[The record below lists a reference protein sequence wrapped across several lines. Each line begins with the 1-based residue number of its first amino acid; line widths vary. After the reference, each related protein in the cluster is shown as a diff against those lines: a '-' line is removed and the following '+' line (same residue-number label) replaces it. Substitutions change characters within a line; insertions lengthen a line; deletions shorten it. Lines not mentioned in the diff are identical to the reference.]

1 MDKWKLIRQHF
12 GSEEYEINDE
22 KDVTLGR
29 GINNTITISSIVIS
43 RNHCVFKLKDNEV
56 TVTDLKSSN
65 GIYVGLKRIPPNI
78 PYPLSENDIIGLGW
92 TVGAALSAIDD
103 NEKYVFKLVKE
114 KANIPIKNR
123 IQFQNED
130 EITESKSSLKRKL
143 SLSLDRIKKEKND
156 DKNEFI
162 CVLSDS
168 DSEENKINAQSDMKK
183 VKLEQEHSDNIKTE
197 NDELQYDA
205 FTIKQEYLGHD
216 DDEPI
221 QIDSD
226 SDTESQH
233 WYLRLS
239 QSSPGK
245 PFIKIPTEK
254 PRESSQENSYSQW
267 DDGLPMEDDED
278 IYLHDLI
285 TIPPEPPK
293 SDENIVNQQHA
304 DKEEVNT
311 NSLSN
316 NLDVVEKIPPHLVAN
331 NKVDGILSND
341 IIPNLASSKITSIA
355 QNEATSTKAA
365 QLIDPLCK
373 PSRRKSKA
381 NQDFEIKHKS
391 KHDKDSKTTQKSNKS
406 TSKRSISNSQKEERK
421 RKLKEIANKEK
432 ETGDSENSSNNT
444 HKAVVNIKITNS
456 NRGAFLSNVV
466 HATIKPM
473 KKKSA
478 DKTEETNKSVKKSL
492 DKISIPP
499 EQKEK
504 QHKDETKVVKAK
516 SKRKSRSDSSKSKND
531 NKTQTKTP
539 APIKTIRP
547 LMEIDP
553 FSFSGKPV
561 SKVEPLP
568 TNKTK
573 KKVRF
578 SDVEPEV
585 HVFEIEPGNRM
596 KEIKSIK
603 TSLVDARQMPI
614 FSLEKLTL
622 MKILRWNP
630 HWLDEQTTNNEPPP
644 ILGHN
649 NTPMAIFHSFN
660 SHKQYIQL
668 VGDLLLMEIWE
679 CLTQGHM
686 RTRNQT
692 KLLQMRIENLPP
704 VPPLERSFELF
715 NLSVNISMPTTDTKS
730 APRVGDVLRVEFGP
744 EQAKNFRFFFV
755 HNVRTL
761 PAPPNNKNT
770 FFSISLY
777 TTFTERMKF
786 LKPGELLLGRILAY
800 INKELMLFEAMEY
813 LSGSPLSEAILKPE
827 PQHFMRYQ
835 NNPAISMNSEWI
847 ASLNESQKR
856 AVVASVSAALGDKPS
871 IQMVQ
876 GPPGTG
882 KSRVICSMVMSY
894 FYDANG
900 KRQQNRGKILICAT
914 SNAAVDELVIRLLNI
929 RQSLPKQER
938 FRMVRVGRV
947 EAMHSR
953 ARDVSSQ
960 QLAHRDAAR
969 LNAEPAHAA
978 LAEEISHLEAK
989 INMWRTAER
998 EAKDPVRV
1006 AYCQGRVANIVN
1018 RINLIRNNG
1027 GGSGEELRP
1036 DRLIAAE
1043 RRIIDCADIIAT
1055 TLSSAQNNKMRG
1067 VRGRIALCVVD
1078 EAGQAIEPE
1087 TLAPL
1092 TLHATRLTLVGDPQ
1106 QLPGFI
1112 CSQRAKKHGL
1122 GESLFARLTSCAEH
1136 WNTNPVVLL
1145 NQQYRMHPDIADYP
1159 NRAFY
1164 DRRILSVPRP
1174 PVDWNVPPYMI
1185 VGISSG
1191 DKGQG
1196 SSGANE
1202 MEAVGVSRLAAA
1214 LSVLTRARSLSLAV
1228 ITPYAAH
1235 RDLIKK
1241 FMRQLDAS
1249 ECAEVNTVDSFQG
1262 QERDVVV
1269 VSLARSHGLG
1279 FLADAGRMNVLLTR
1293 ARHALLVCLNPLAV
1307 TKNHQWRTLLEDS
1320 QQRRLYTNLPNKM
1333 CRMPS
1338 SGQNDDDILQYICNK
1353 RRK

>member
-43 RNHCVFKLKDNEV
+43 RNHCVFKVKDNEV

-65 GIYVGLKRIPPNI
+65 GIYVGLKKIPPNI
-78 PYPLSENDIIGLGW
+78 PYSLSENDIIGLGW
-92 TVGAALSAIDD
+92 TVGAALSAIND
-103 NEKYVFKLVKE
+103 NEKYVFKLIKE
-114 KANIPIKNR
+114 KANRPIKNR

-130 EITESKSSLKRKL
+130 ESNETKSSLKRKL
-143 SLSLDRIKKEKND
+143 SLSLDKIKKEKND
-156 DKNEFI
+156 DNNAV

-168 DSEENKINAQSDMKK
+168 DNEENKKNSQSNVKK
-183 VKLEQEHSDNIKTE
+183 FKLEQEHLANIKTE

-205 FTIKQEYLGHD
+205 FTIKQEYLGHDD

-245 PFIKIPTEK
+245 PFIKIPAEK
-254 PRESSQENSYSQW
+254 QRESSQENSYSQW
-267 DDGLPMEDDED
+267 DDVVPMDDDED

-293 SDENIVNQQHA
+293 SDENNVNHPHS
-304 DKEEVNT
+304 DKEEVNKVPNT
-311 NSLSN
+311 IFNSHGIVEKNSTP
-316 NLDVVEKIPPHLVAN
+316 LDVN
-331 NKVDGILSND
+331 DKVDGIQSND
-341 IIPNLASSKITSIA
+341 IITHMAGSNITSA
-355 QNEATSTKAA
+355 THNEPVYTKAA
-365 QLIDPLCK
+365 QLIDPLYK
-373 PSRRKSKA
+373 PNKRKSKA
-381 NQDFEIKHKS
+381 NQDFEFKLKS
-391 KHDKDSKTTQKSNKS
+391 KNDKTTQKSNKS
-406 TSKRSISNSQKEERK
+406 IPKQSISNSQKEERK
-421 RKLKEIANKEK
+421 RKLKEIAHKEK
-432 ETGDSENSSNNT
+432 EAGDSENSSNNT

-473 KKKSA
+473 KKKST
-478 DKTEETNKSVKKSL
+478 DKTEETNKSTTTL
-492 DKISIPP
+492 DKIDIPSDL
-499 EQKEK
+499 KEK
-504 QHKDETKVVKAK
+504 QHREETKLVKTK
-516 SKRKSRSDSSKSKND
+516 GKRKSRSKSSKNKNSQ
-531 NKTQTKTP
+531 KTQSKAP
-539 APIKTIRP
+539 APIKTIKP
-547 LMEIDP
+547 LMEVDI

-561 SKVEPLP
+561 SKVEPFP
-568 TNKTK
+568 TKKIK

-578 SDVEPEV
+578 SDVAPEV
-585 HVFEIEPGNRM
+585 HVFEIEPGNKM

-649 NTPMAIFHSFN
+649 STPMAIFHSFN

-686 RTRNQT
+686 RTRNQP

-715 NLSVNISMPTTDTKS
+715 NLSVNISMPTTDAKS
-730 APRVGDVLRVEFGP
+730 APRVGDILLVEFGP
-744 EQAKNFRFFFV
+744 EHARNIRFFFV

-777 TTFTERMKF
+777 TTFTERMKI
-786 LKPGELLLGRILAY
+786 LKPGELLLGRNLAY

-827 PQHFMRYQ
+827 PHHFMRYQ
-835 NNPAISMNSEWI
+835 NNPAISMKSEWI

-856 AVVASVSAALGDKPS
+856 AVVASVSAALGDRPS

-929 RQSLPKQER
+929 RQNLPKQER

-960 QLAHRDAAR
+960 QLALRDAAR
-969 LNAEPAHAA
+969 LHAEPAHAV

-1006 AYCQGRVANIVN
+1006 AYCQGRITNIVN

-1043 RRIIDCADIIAT
+1043 KRIIDCADIIAT

-1122 GESLFARLTSCAEH
+1122 GESLFARLTSCSEH
-1136 WNTNPVVLL
+1136 WSASPVVLL

-1174 PVDWNVPPYMI
+1174 PIDWNIPPYMI

-1202 MEAVGVSRLAAA
+1202 MEAAGVSRLAAA
-1214 LSVLTRARSLSLAV
+1214 LGGAARARGLSLAV

-1241 FMRQLDAS
+1241 LLRQLDAS
-1249 ECAEVNTVDSFQG
+1249 ESAEVNTVDSFQG

-1320 QQRRLYTNLPNKM
+1320 QQRRLYTSLPNKM

-1338 SGQNDDDILQYICNK
+1338 SGQDDEDILQYICNK
-1353 RRK
+1353 KRK